1 MELEIKKIS
10 SDDDILDNFDCTNPS
25 INKLIKKSY
34 YPTLLRQGYTFCVSC
49 QGITIAYY
57 MLNFMYFDIESFPD
71 DISDYY
77 DASFGNGLCSVH
89 IKYIAVD
96 KQYQKQKVATN
107 ILQHIMDSTKTL
119 SNGWPVRFITLD
131 ALTDKVKLYRKLG
144 FKELEPEDIHSP
156 TVTMYY
162 DCTPSD
168 EIESIE
174 SYELNP

>member
-1 MELEIKKIS
+1 MELEIRKIS

-25 INKLIKKSY
+25 INELIKKSY

-49 QGITIAYY
+49 QRITIAYY
-57 MLNFMYFDIESFPD
+57 MLNFMYFDIKSFPD

-77 DASFGNGLCSVH
+77 DASFGNGLCSE
-89 IKYIAVD
+89 
-96 KQYQKQKVATN
+96 
-107 ILQHIMDSTKTL
+107 HIMDSTKTL